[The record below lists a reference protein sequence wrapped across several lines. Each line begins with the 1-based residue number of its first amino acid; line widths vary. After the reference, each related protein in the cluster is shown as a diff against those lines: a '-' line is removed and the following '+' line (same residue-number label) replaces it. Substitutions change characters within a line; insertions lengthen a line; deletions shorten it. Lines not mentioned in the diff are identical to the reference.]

1 MIINKPHLMLMKL
14 EINNNNNK
22 FNKVLKISLNKNLI
36 QDNMQKNVLGYF
48 FFIIQLE
55 LDL

>member
-36 QDNMQKNVLGYF
+36 QDNM
-48 FFIIQLE
+48 
-55 LDL
+55 